1 MSFSQD
7 DETIP
12 KELRDTKEYWEILQL
27 KRLKRKRSE
36 QELVS
41 FENTTQSLAIFL
53 LAVVDVTNLRAV
65 KTILDKKRW

>member
-1 MSFSQD
+1 MVRLNREMSILQD

-12 KELRDTKEYWEILQL
+12 KELRDTKEYLEILQL

-41 FENTTQSLAIFL
+41 FENIARYIFL
-53 LAVVDVTNLRAV
+53 PAIIHTT
-65 KTILDKKRW
+65 KF

>member
-1 MSFSQD
+1 MSILQD

-12 KELRDTKEYWEILQL
+12 KELRDTKEYLEILQL

-41 FENTTQSLAIFL
+41 FENIARYIFL
-53 LAVVDVTNLRAV
+53 PAIIHTT
-65 KTILDKKRW
+65 KF